1 MSSLKKIP
9 PLFSFEKNNVIF
21 AGFLKILTQLGKFD
35 LYKVPLK
42 SLSVGSHNFEYIL
55 DSEYFKKIDSPEVQ
69 RGKVSA
75 KVTVKYNGNDY
86 EVSFQVEGSIVIPC
100 DRCLDDMDL
109 PINQKSRLIVK
120 LGLEYSEESDEIIII
135 PESEG
140 EINLAWFLYEVIA
153 LSIPIK
159 HVHAPGKCN
168 KSMTIKLNKHTARS
182 TGNGGGSDFGSD
194 EGSDSGFA
202 SDNGSGGGVDIDDE
216 IDDFDELDID
226 IEPDD
231 VKIDPRWDELKKIID
246 NN

>member
-1 MSSLKKIP
+1 M
-9 PLFSFEKNNVIF
+9 
-21 AGFLKILTQLGKFD
+21 GKFD

-75 KVTVKYNGNDY
+75 KVVVKYNGSDY

-109 PINQKSRLIVK
+109 LINQKSRLIVK
-120 LGLEYSEESDEIIII
+120 LGQDYSEESDEIIVI

-182 TGNGGGSDFGSD
+182 AGNGN
-194 EGSDSGFA
+194 GSDSGFG
-202 SDNGSGGGVDIDDE
+202 SDDGSDSGFGSGDRGGDAGDMDDD
-216 IDDFDELDID
+216 IDDFDELEID